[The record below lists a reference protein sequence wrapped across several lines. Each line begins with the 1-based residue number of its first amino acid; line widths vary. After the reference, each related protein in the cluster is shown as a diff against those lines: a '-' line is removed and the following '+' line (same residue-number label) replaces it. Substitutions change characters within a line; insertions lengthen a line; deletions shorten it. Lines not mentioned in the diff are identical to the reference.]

1 MLFNSPEFILGYL
14 PLTLGGFFLAGR
26 LYGTRAA
33 LAWLLVADL
42 VFYGWWNPRYLP
54 LLVGSVTVNYGLGR
68 HIHRLTRAS
77 RTRAAR
83 GWLISGVSFNLG
95 VLGWFKYADFLLHA
109 AAPQA
114 PALGIVLPLA
124 ISFFTFQQIMFLVDI
139 FRAGVGRAGVGRAG
153 MDREGAGP
161 VGAEPASRP
170 AVSAL
175 SYAAFVC
182 FFPHLIAG
190 PIVRPADIL
199 PQLEASRL
207 ARPVA
212 ANLAAGLTIFLLG
225 LGKKL
230 VLADT
235 FGSFAD
241 TGFAAASHGT
251 VLTLIEAWYAVLAY
265 ALQIYFDFS
274 GYSDMAI
281 GLARMA
287 NVRFPLNF
295 DSPYKARDIADFWR
309 RWHISLSRFLRDYL
323 YIPLGGNRQG
333 EVRRGVNLMLTMLL
347 GGLWHGAA
355 WTFIAWGGLHGL
367 YLIVHRLW
375 AGMGGRLGLRLP
387 GPLAQALTLL
397 AVVVAWVPFRADGV
411 AATIGM
417 LRGMAGLNG
426 FALPR
431 MIVGAW
437 PALAE
442 IARPVPVLLSLGDAH
457 TLSLPEVSACLLL
470 GWLIVLTLPH
480 VHELSERARGWALTA
495 GLAFTAQALF
505 FAPYAAPFLYFR
517 F

>member
-1 MLFNSPEFILGYL
+1 
-14 PLTLGGFFLAGR
+14 
-26 LYGTRAA
+26 
-33 LAWLLVADL
+33 
-42 VFYGWWNPRYLP
+42 
-54 LLVGSVTVNYGLGR
+54 
-68 HIHRLTRAS
+68 
-77 RTRAAR
+77 
-83 GWLISGVSFNLG
+83 
-95 VLGWFKYADFLLHA
+95 
-109 AAPQA
+109 
-114 PALGIVLPLA
+114 
-124 ISFFTFQQIMFLVDI
+124 
-139 FRAGVGRAGVGRAG
+139 

>member
-1 MLFNSPEFILGYL
+1 MLFNTPGFILGFL

-26 LYGTRAA
+26 LYGSRAA
-33 LAWLLVADL
+33 LVWLLAADL
-42 VFYGWWNPRYLP
+42 VFYGWWNPRYVP
-54 LLVGSVTVNYGLGR
+54 LLAGSVGVNFILGR
-68 HIHRLTRAS
+68 RILLLAQAGRHDV
-77 RTRAAR
+77 AR
-83 GWLISGVSFNLG
+83 IWLIGGVGFNLG
-95 VLGWFKYADFLLHA
+95 LLGWFKYADFLLHL
-109 AAPQA
+109 AAPGA
-114 PALGIVLPLA
+114 PTLGIVLPLA
-124 ISFFTFQQIMFLVDI
+124 ISFFTFQQIMFLVDSA
-139 FRAGVGRAGVGRAG
+139 R
-153 MDREGAGP
+153 
-161 VGAEPASRP
+161 ASRP
-170 AVSAL
+170 AVGAL
-175 SYAAFVC
+175 PYAAFVC

-190 PIVRPADIL
+190 PIVRPSEIL
-199 PQLEASRL
+199 PQLQARHL

-235 FGSFAD
+235 FGGFAD

-251 VLTLIEAWYAVLAY
+251 ALTLVEAWYAALAY
-265 ALQIYFDFS
+265 TLQIYFDFS

-295 DSPYKARDIADFWR
+295 NSPYKARDIAEFWR
-309 RWHISLSRFLRDYL
+309 RWHITLSRFLRDYL
-323 YIPLGGNRQG
+323 YIPLGGNRHG
-333 EVRRGVNLMLTMLL
+333 EARRLGNLMLTMLL

-355 WTFIAWGGLHGL
+355 WTFVAWGGLHGL

-375 AGMGGRLGLRLP
+375 ARLSWPLP
-387 GPLAQALTLL
+387 APLAQALTLL
-397 AVVVAWVPFRADGV
+397 AVVLAWVPFRADGMD
-411 AATIGM
+411 ATLGM

-426 FALPR
+426 FALPQ

-437 PALAE
+437 APLAA
-442 IARPVPVLLSLGDAH
+442 IARPVPVLLSLGEAR
-457 TLSLPEVSACLLL
+457 TLSMPEVSACLLL
-470 GWLIVLTLPH
+470 GWMIVLTLPH

-495 GLAFTAQALF
+495 GFAFTVQALF